1 MDIRLHDI
9 LTLKKAHPCGSH
21 DWEVLRVGM
30 DFRLKCRGCGHE
42 IMVER
47 RKAEKN
53 IKSIGREGQKL
64 C

>member
-9 LTLKKAHPCGSH
+9 LTMKKAHPCGSH